1 MKPKKQIVLPRNITK
16 LDLGDTNH
24 GEGQPL
30 GKNWTS
36 ISLEGD
42 DIRCEGDSLKGFEY
56 KLKGDYSNMPYRNN
70 SFSYAYGGCF
80 LEFETAY
87 SDKAILNQFKEVFRV
102 LKKGGVLVVSGCMTA
117 ESDKDIREL
126 ESLLQHYATLAIKAG
141 FTTEKKKWK
150 LVHISY
156 KYPNYNYNYTS
167 VPEIRLKKK

>member
-42 DIRCEGDSLKGFEY
+42 KDCDGCECCKCKGFKY
-56 KLKGDYSNMPYRNN
+56 KLKGDYSNMPYKSN

-80 LEFETAY
+80 LEFETA
-87 SDKAILNQFKEVFRV
+87 DTDAKKLKQFKEVYRV
-102 LKKGGVLVVSGCMTA
+102 LKKGGTFDVCGCMTA
-117 ESDKDIREL
+117 EGVEEIRDL
-126 ESLLQHYATLAIKAG
+126 EREVQHYMSLAVKVG
-141 FTTEKKKWK
+141 FTVSTKWQK
-150 LVHISY
+150 EMWAG
-156 KYPNYNYNYTS
+156 NYNGWTD
-167 VPEIRLKKK
+167 VPHIMLKKK